1 MKIRTNY
8 IAPMIVLLLCLTG
21 CSDDNDNDGPAPA
34 PDVPVMD
41 PPASEV
47 SEPFIVSEISPE
59 DAAEVDALPASIIVT
74 FNRAVAD
81 GALGAEQVTLQGSG
95 GDGTFVDGNEVDVT
109 PTGVSVSEATATI
122 DLAGVTAGDDSYQL
136 TLIAATITDADGV
149 VLDGNGDGT
158 DGGDFISTF
167 TVAAAAPAATFSFIQ
182 DNVFTPSCAVSGCHA
197 GPSPAAGQDLSAGE
211 AFANIVGIP
220 SGQVPA
226 LQRVNPGNADD
237 SYLVR
242 KLEGG
247 PAIVNSQMP
256 LGQPPLSSELIAA
269 VRSWID
275 AGAEPGNN

>member
-1 MKIRTNY
+1 MTSRKNF
-8 IAPMIVLLLCLTG
+8 IAPIVLLLLCLSG
-21 CSDDNDNDGPAPA
+21 CSDDNDNDDPAPA
-34 PDVPVMD
+34 PDVPPMD
-41 PPASEV
+41 PPAGEPFVV
-47 SEPFIVSEISPE
+47 SELSPE
-59 DAAEVDALPASIIVT
+59 DAAELAALPASIIVT

-95 GDGTFVDGNEVDVT
+95 GDGTFADGNEVDVI
-109 PTGVSVSEATATI
+109 PTGVSVSEAIATI

-237 SYLVR
+237 SYIVR

-247 PAIVNSQMP
+247 PAIVNNQMP
-256 LGQPPLSSELIAA
+256 LGQPPLSSELIEA